1 MIGLPG
7 AGKTHWAE
15 KYCAAN
21 PGKCYNVLGTNK
33 LIEKMKVDGLS
44 RKRNYSGRWDELIKQ
59 CTECFNQILDL
70 AAKRR
75 RNYILDQTNVYP
87 TARGRKMKPFSGFQC
102 KAIVVVP
109 DAAVVNMKANFV
121 LPEVEETFFSS
132 IFYTEMG
139 P

>member
-1 MIGLPG
+1 MPG

-15 KYCAAN
+15 KFCSANPGDYCNGGDGDDGGDDDGGGDGDGNSDGDTFVLVYDQLCNKKAASFFC

-75 RNYILDQTNVYP
+75 R
-87 TARGRKMKPFSGFQC
+87 
-102 KAIVVVP
+102 
-109 DAAVVNMKANFV
+109 
-121 LPEVEETFFSS
+121 
-132 IFYTEMG
+132 
-139 P
+139 